1 MPPLAPQH
9 VLSLWEEGRV
19 RHPIDRGLLLFAA
32 ARPDLSA
39 DRLADLSLGERNVAL
54 LRLRRAT
61 FGPEIHAYVDCPSCG
76 ERMELALRVDM
87 FLPSDSET
95 QPVGELETHG
105 FRFRLPTSRDLASLL
120 DHADVTSA
128 AEHLLD
134 RCCVARPAGVA
145 TTSPPGSRDRVE
157 AALEAHDPCA
167 NVELSLACD
176 SCAHAWTAPF
186 DIATVLWD
194 ELEARARGLL
204 ATVHALARAYGW
216 SERDVLAL
224 SEQRRA
230 AYLAMVTT

>member
-1 MPPLAPQH
+1 
-9 VLSLWEEGRV
+9 VLSLWEEGRA

-32 ARPDLSA
+32 ARPDLPA
-39 DRLADLSLGERNVAL
+39 DRLADLPLGERNAAL
-54 LRLRRAT
+54 LRLRQAT
-61 FGPEIHAYVDCPSCG
+61 FGPEIQAYVDCPGCG

-95 QPVGELETHG
+95 RPARELETNG
-105 FRFRLPTSRDLASLL
+105 FRFRLPTTRDLATLL

-128 AEHLLD
+128 AEHLLE
-134 RCCVARPAGVA
+134 RCCVARPTGEAK
-145 TTSPPGSRDRVE
+145 TPLPDLQDKIE
-157 AALEAHDPCA
+157 AAFEARDPCA
-167 NVELSLACD
+167 NVELSLECD

-186 DIATVLWD
+186 DIAALLWD

-230 AYLAMVTT
+230 AYLNMVMP